1 MKYFK
6 VNNPFKKLRAM
17 FREVDNFYFFIR
29 QMEMFADSGELK
41 QYKLKMNE
49 KHCIYG
55 AINLPPELLLYN
67 NDKDLEQLE
76 KTFFGNEM
84 KKLNDVMLKYDI
96 MELYSIEF
104 ERVKTDD
111 FYAYVF
117 NIRYKWNHCSTG
129 SVTTAIVMSA
139 AVVASVAYG
148 VIALL

>member
-17 FREVDNFYFFIR
+17 FREVENFYFFIR